1 MSCTGFNLRKAMRV
15 VSQLYDDHLRPTGIR
30 GTQFALMVVIKL
42 TGPVLVSKLAEYAVM
57 DRTTLTRNLDIL
69 EKQGLIELNQG
80 SDKRTRLVSIT
91 QKGMLMLDQA
101 YPLWE
106 QAQNKVNGAL
116 GQTRL
121 QSLMADLSILIKTSQ
136 S

>member
-1 MSCTGFNLRKAMRV
+1 MRV